1 MRDFIE
7 ELLDKCSANNTK
19 SRGFYIMVTVGL
31 ILLAL
36 GSVAMLIVNIVMLI
50 KGWWIPLYLILFVVA
65 VGLTVGAIVWLA
77 KS

>member
-31 ILLAL
+31 ALLAL
-36 GSVAMLIVNIVMLI
+36 GSVATLILNVIMLI
-50 KGWWIPLYLILFVVA
+50 KGWWIPLYAILFVAA
-65 VGLTVGAIVWLA
+65 VGLTVGMVVWLNR
-77 KS
+77 S